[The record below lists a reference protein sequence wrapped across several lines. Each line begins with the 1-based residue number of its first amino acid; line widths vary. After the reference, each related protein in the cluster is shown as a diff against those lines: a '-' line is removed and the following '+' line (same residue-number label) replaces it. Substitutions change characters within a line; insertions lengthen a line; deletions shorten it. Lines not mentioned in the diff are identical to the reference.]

1 MLRCCFQSGVHLNW
15 VIKQKMSHTCKQC
28 SVTHRPRN
36 AIQSYFFYFFM
47 KNLGCLCLFVCLTL
61 SLTMRVL
68 VRQRHGSVCQMDT
81 GLERHRINGVGHLS
95 KWPNT
100 NLEALA
106 KFWLNFVFGK
116 KLLMIAQIVDCQIVW
131 KKKDRLARFCLV
143 AANCK
148 LLLDPCLAVEW
159 RKRKT
164 MFWEDKWW
172 RCRVDRSEVG
182 VGTMWVGSMAL
193 NRGATMGRTALNR
206 D

>member
-1 MLRCCFQSGVHLNW
+1 MLLYRADHDDLDEETW
-15 VIKQKMSHTCKQC
+15 LKTLTTCL
-28 SVTHRPRN
+28 SV
-36 AIQSYFFYFFM
+36 
-47 KNLGCLCLFVCLTL
+47 G
-61 SLTMRVL
+61 
-68 VRQRHGSVCQMDT
+68 QRDMGGAK

-100 NLEALA
+100 NLEAVA
-106 KFWLNFVFGK
+106 KFWLKFVFGK

-131 KKKDRLARFCLV
+131 KKKDCLARFCLV

-182 VGTMWVGSMAL
+182 VGTMWVGSMAF